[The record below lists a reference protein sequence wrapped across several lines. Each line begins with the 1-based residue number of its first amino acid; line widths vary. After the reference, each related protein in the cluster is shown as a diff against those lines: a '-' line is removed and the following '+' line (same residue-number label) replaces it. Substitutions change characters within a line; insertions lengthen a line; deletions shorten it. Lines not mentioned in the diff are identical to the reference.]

1 MTKRVNG
8 SVRCAFLVSIL
19 GIFVLSSAT
28 LAQVGQLQPLTP
40 DEVAMATKL
49 EREAVPEIQLPL
61 ASRPRSSVFS
71 AQPSSLKSI
80 FPSAVVKYSDP
91 EVTILGAPGLVESDA
106 PRRAVVTQFD
116 YLTGL
121 LVTVTVDLDAK
132 KVLDVKA
139 ARDKPAPLSAAEFN
153 HALDL
158 AIANNADLKRLATEF
173 GRDKLGVEIIMP
185 VDSRKTSPRYGHRLV
200 LLWVETPQPSD
211 RVMVDLTTD
220 QVGSGD

>member
-1 MTKRVNG
+1 MHLPSSYPG
-8 SVRCAFLVSIL
+8 LILVFFALTS
-19 GIFVLSSAT
+19 T
-28 LAQVGQLQPLTP
+28 TWAQDSQLKPLTP

-49 EREAVPEIQLPL
+49 EREAVPELQLPL

-71 AQPSSLKSI
+71 AQPPSLKNI
-80 FPSAVVKYSDP
+80 FPSAVVKYADP

-106 PRRAVVTQFD
+106 HRRAVVTQFD
-116 YLTGL
+116 YVTGL

-132 KVLDVKA
+132 KVLDVKV
-139 ARDKPAPLSAAEFN
+139 ARDKPAPLSAAEFS

-158 AIANNADLKRLATEF
+158 AIANNSDLKRLASEF
-173 GRDKLGVEIIMP
+173 GRDKLGVEIVTP
-185 VDSRKTSPRYGHRLV
+185 VDSRKSSPRYGHRLI

-220 QVGSGD
+220 QVSSGD